1 MISITTK
8 SKKTKKKPTNN
19 RGKNYHQRSDGTTY
33 NGILLPTDAKER
45 RAVRNK
51 LSAKAFRKR
60 KADTLNAAKQ
70 DVADCDNEI
79 QKLKIQLSSVS
90 FLLCLYSSYYLLLFI
105 SEISLT
111 DY

>member
-8 SKKTKKKPTNN
+8 SNKTKKKPTTN

-33 NGILLPTDAKER
+33 NGILLPTDSKER

-70 DVADCDNEI
+70 DVAECDDEI
-79 QKLKIQLSSVS
+79 QKLNMQLSSVS
-90 FLLCLYSSYYLLLFI
+90 VLLL
-105 SEISLT
+105 SLSILNNPIIQT
-111 DY
+111 I

>member
-1 MISITTK
+1 MAVRHCTLIMISITTK
-8 SKKTKKKPTNN
+8 SNKTKKKPTTN

-70 DVADCDNEI
+70 DVADCDDEI
-79 QKLKIQLSSVS
+79 QKLKMQLSSVS
-90 FLLCLYSSYYLLLFI
+90 VLYFYYIFA
-105 SEISLT
+105 
-111 DY
+111 